1 MKIKLSSF
9 RDFEFLR
16 VSLFLFIR
24 AHQRFSSTIIPSFH
38 LSIFRF
44 LKINV
49 LLSRFRIFN
58 SPSLSLCFCSKARW
72 LNERARETIV
82 PRPNVKLKGWRA
94 RSSNEIMEK
103 RRIRGEDEEFPR
115 TMRRRHAW
123 PFWGEEVEGS
133 ILCKPLDP

>member
-58 SPSLSLCFCSKARW
+58 SPSLSLF
-72 LNERARETIV
+72 LF
-82 PRPNVKLKGWRA
+82 KGWMVKRA
-94 RSSNEIMEK
+94 SSRNNRASAKREIEGVACTIEQ
-103 RRIRGEDEEFPR
+103 RDNGE
-115 TMRRRHAW
+115 TAHTRRRRRVSKDYATSTRLA
-123 PFWGEEVEGS
+123 FLGGGGRG
-133 ILCKPLDP
+133 IDIM

>member
-82 PRPNVKLKGWRA
+82 PRPNVKLKRVA
-94 RSSNEIMEK
+94 CTIEQRDN
-103 RRIRGEDEEFPR
+103 GE
-115 TMRRRHAW
+115 TAHTRRRRRVSKDYATSTRLA
-123 PFWGEEVEGS
+123 FLGGGGRG
-133 ILCKPLDP
+133 IDM